1 MRASEV
7 FEATQSSTPEMI
19 YQTSYTIDHD
29 SWYILGTI
37 LNQLGIYDLNDY
49 PDLIKLID
57 DNKNKVLTYCN
68 NAEKQYSKTY
78 FAVNILKLIS
88 SLNQVNYYPDWLIN
102 YINNDKENIIRSLL
116 AIVKADYNSLDVM
129 NTLKKHLLVMINI
142 FDWPELKIIK
152 RSVDHILNGST
163 TLNEAYQPSES
174 EIIEKVSS
182 VAAKVLWNLL
192 GFTLKSLKIKNLS
205 KYPNVVKIIEDNRD
219 SILNWCDNSSRQSYD
234 PIGNYAIGPLSLL
247 HTLSAVK
254 YVPRWL
260 IEYFNKNKT
269 KIITSILQI
278 IKRDGNSPS
287 YMKLIR
293 PYTLPAF
300 KILKWPEL
308 KTINNSINH
317 IIKTSTPD

>member
-29 SWYILGTI
+29 DWYILGTV
-37 LNQLGIYDLNDY
+37 LNQLCIYDLNDY

-57 DNKNKVLTYCN
+57 DNKNKVLKYCN

-152 RSVDHILNGST
+152 RSVDHIL
-163 TLNEAYQPSES
+163 
-174 EIIEKVSS
+174 
-182 VAAKVLWNLL
+182 
-192 GFTLKSLKIKNLS
+192 
-205 KYPNVVKIIEDNRD
+205 
-219 SILNWCDNSSRQSYD
+219 
-234 PIGNYAIGPLSLL
+234 
-247 HTLSAVK
+247 
-254 YVPRWL
+254 
-260 IEYFNKNKT
+260 KT
-269 KIITSILQI
+269 
-278 IKRDGNSPS
+278 SPS
-287 YMKLIR
+287 
-293 PYTLPAF
+293 
-300 KILKWPEL
+300 
-308 KTINNSINH
+308 
-317 IIKTSTPD
+317 D